1 MMATPSAPQSSSVR
15 PISSPWPTRWTRM
28 DRYVSGLLFNRILL
42 ALALFTIIWLA
53 PETLFKLTHYLFD
66 GKITLSQ
73 FINLIGY
80 NLPEILVQSI
90 PLSTLFGSIFLFRAL
105 SLQLE
110 YLSFLNAKIHPW
122 RVLFPIAL
130 VGLLFVGIH
139 LILQEQVLPVTA
151 PRFDQLRE
159 TVGLRSPEEK
169 SFSFVDK
176 NEKGQWTQ
184 FALIGNTRPLL
195 KQQPLTDFT
204 FLTYQQ
210 DTEGQLYISS
220 IVRAPQGT
228 WNQNKAQWILE
239 DGVEYLLNEDGEY
252 KSNKAFSQAALP
264 MNARAFTLIKENL
277 KNPADMP
284 FWQLN
289 HYVQILKETGQH
301 EDVPFY
307 TSRLFQKLATPLAS
321 LVFVLIGAWVG
332 MEKTRTNK
340 HYALT
345 FGVLLVF
352 AYSILSPLSDHLSHL
367 NILPGFLVA
376 FLPLILTALFAKG
389 LITLRERLENG

>member
-1 MMATPSAPQSSSVR
+1 
-15 PISSPWPTRWTRM
+15 M
-28 DRYVSGLLFNRILL
+28 DRYISSMLFNRILL

-66 GKITLSQ
+66 GKINLAQ
-73 FINLIGY
+73 FLTLIGY

-122 RVLFPIAL
+122 RVLFPVAL
-130 VGLLFVGIH
+130 VGLMFVGLHI
-139 LILQEQVLPVTA
+139 ILQEQILPITA
-151 PRFDQLRE
+151 PRFDALRE
-159 TVGLRSPEEK
+159 EVGLRSPEEK
-169 SFSFVDK
+169 SFSFVDQT
-176 NEKGQWTQ
+176 EAGQWTQ
-184 FALIGNTRPLL
+184 FALIGNTRPLT
-195 KQQPLTDFT
+195 KGKPLSDFT

-210 DTEGQLYISS
+210 DTQQQLYISS

-228 WNQNKAQWILE
+228 WDQQSSQWKLNNGI
-239 DGVEYLLNEDGEY
+239 EYLLSETGEY
-252 KSNKAFSQAALP
+252 KGNTPFSEAALSMNPKAFE
-264 MNARAFTLIKENL
+264 LIQENL

-284 FWQLN
+284 FWQLS
-289 HYVQILKETGQH
+289 HYLGILKETRQN
-301 EDVPFY
+301 EDIPFY

-321 LVFVLIGAWVG
+321 LVFVLMGAWVG
-332 MEKTRTNK
+332 LEKARTNK

-352 AYSILSPLSDHLSHL
+352 AYSILTPLSDHLSHL
-367 NILPGFLVA
+367 NILPAILIA